1 MIAAREAQRSRH
13 AERIA
18 GIAVLDGGLVPE
30 ARRSSWYSCVSGIWG
45 RYRNAHYGL
54 CKVAVGK
61 PMPQAG
67 GIAMSV
73 RRLPNQRQSARRT
86 VFIKALLLR
95 EGKSGLPCTLVDI
108 SDVGARLIV
117 DDVTEVPER
126 FRIVMTEQG
135 VPRRD
140 CRLVWRG
147 RNDVGVTFEIGNH
160 RRDGNCE
167 LAPGSTLDDAL
178 DVFALRS

>member
-1 MIAAREAQRSRH
+1 MMALRRKYVGQVGIH
-13 AERIA
+13 AY
-18 GIAVLDGGLVPE
+18 PE
-30 ARRSSWYSCVSGIWG
+30 FGVVTGTS
-45 RYRNAHYGL
+45 HYGL
-54 CKVAVGK
+54 CKVAVDSK
-61 PMPQAG
+61 AEAG

-86 VFIKALLLR
+86 VFIKALLVR
-95 EGKSGLPCTLVDI
+95 EGRSNLPCTLVDI

-147 RNDVGVTFEIGNH
+147 RNDVGVTFEIDNH
-160 RRDGNCE
+160 RRDWNCE